1 MFTPELMKKT
11 GSQRDLGLRG
21 SEAPD
26 QNKQDSRAPEKLIKG
41 CKLAMLFYFNPK
53 ANLRKYS
60 NFYFLKR
67 CFYKFFST
75 LLVFHSYLEFIKQ
88 NSFINRDQWIR
99 LIFDTVND
107 VLGFEG

>member
-11 GSQRDLGLRG
+11 GSQRGLGLRG

-75 LLVFHSYLEFIKQ
+75 PDSCFTVIWSLSSKIVLSIV
-88 NSFINRDQWIR
+88 INGY
-99 LIFDTVND
+99 V
-107 VLGFEG
+107 